1 VEQDVSITPEYEARN
16 HYKDPKVAR
25 RYHEQ
30 FGGSSSARLRH
41 RILGGWEEKAF
52 AALLDKAG
60 VTGKVLDIACGTG
73 RYVRLMSNR
82 GIAIVG
88 TDISTDMLA
97 VAAESGHGEGPVAFN
112 AGDAARLPFRD
123 RQFAGVTCM
132 RLYHRIPRDVRMA
145 MLREV
150 KRVGSGWAI
159 VFFGMDTPWLRV
171 RRFLLRRSMGRPTNP
186 FPLTH
191 EALAQDLREL
201 GLTVAAS
208 RWVMPLLAD
217 GLILLVRW

>member
-1 VEQDVSITPEYEARN
+1 MSITPEYEARN

-30 FGGSSSARLRH
+30 FGGSRSARLRH
-41 RILGGWEEKAF
+41 RILGGWEENAF
-52 AALLDKAG
+52 SALLEKAG
-60 VTGKVLDIACGTG
+60 FTNNVLDIACGTG

-82 GIAIVG
+82 GISLVG

-97 VAAESGHGEGPVAFN
+97 VAAETGHGAGHVAFN
-112 AGDAARLPFRD
+112 AGDAAKLPFRD

-132 RLYHRIPRDVRMA
+132 RLYHRVPREVRLA

-150 KRVGSGWAI
+150 KRVGSGSAI
-159 VFFGMDTPWLRV
+159 LFFGMDTRWLRV

-191 EALAQDLREL
+191 ADLQRDLREV
-201 GLTVAAS
+201 GFTVDAS